1 MSSRNL
7 KGTTMAV
14 ITISRQFGAE
24 GKIIGRRIADTL
36 GYYYVDEDIIERA
49 VVEIYASSKGRKIFE
64 AEPGDKL
71 KRFISML
78 NPFGTSLM
86 ELPLSDKERYIDG
99 YKYVELLNLIMP
111 KIARE
116 GNAVII
122 GRGGQY
128 VLRGLE
134 DTYHILLVAK
144 EEDRIKFIENDY
156 RVSRERTVQILK
168 RMAKRRTN
176 LYSYFGKKDYDD
188 PKLYDLVL
196 NMSLLSIDKAEELI
210 CKLINC

>member
-1 MSSRNL
+1 
-7 KGTTMAV
+7 MAI
-14 ITISRQFGAE
+14 ITISRQFGAG
-24 GKIIGRRIADTL
+24 GKTFGRRIADTL
-36 GYYYVDEDIIERA
+36 RYYYADEDIIERA
-49 VVEIYASSKGRKIFE
+49 VVEFSVSTDGKKILE
-64 AEPGDKL
+64 TEPGDKL
-71 KRFISML
+71 KRFISKL

-128 VLRGLE
+128 VLRNFE
-134 DTYHILLVAK
+134 DTYHILLIAK
-144 EEDRIKFIENDY
+144 EEDRIKFIEDNY
-156 RVSRERTVQILK
+156 RVSSTRTIQILK
-168 RMAKRRTN
+168 RMAKRRAN

-188 PKLYDLVL
+188 PTLYDLVL

-210 CKLINC
+210 CKLING

>member
-1 MSSRNL
+1 MS
-7 KGTTMAV
+7 V

-24 GKIIGRRIADTL
+24 GKTLGRRIADTL
-36 GYYYVDEDIIERA
+36 DYYYADEDIIERA
-49 VVEIYASSKGRKIFE
+49 VVEIYASPKGRKIFE

-144 EEDRIKFIENDY
+144 EEDRIIFIENDY

-168 RMAKRRTN
+168 RMAKRRAN

-210 CKLINC
+210 CKLIND

>member
-1 MSSRNL
+1 
-7 KGTTMAV
+7 MAI
-14 ITISRQFGAE
+14 ITISRQFGAG
-24 GKIIGRRIADTL
+24 GKTFGRRLADTL
-36 GYYYVDEDIIERA
+36 GYYYADEDIIERA
-49 VVEIYASSKGRKIFE
+49 VVEFSVSTDGKKILE
-64 AEPGDKL
+64 TEPGDKL
-71 KRFISML
+71 KRFISKL

-128 VLRGLE
+128 VLRNFE

-144 EEDRIKFIENDY
+144 EEDRIKFIEDNY
-156 RVSRERTVQILK
+156 RVSSTRTLQILK
-168 RMAKRRTN
+168 RMANRRAN

-188 PKLYDLVL
+188 PTLYDLVL
-196 NMSLLSIDKAEELI
+196 NMSLLNIDKAEGLI
-210 CKLINC
+210 CKLIND

>member
-1 MSSRNL
+1 
-7 KGTTMAV
+7 MAI
-14 ITISRQFGAE
+14 ITISRQFGAG
-24 GKIIGRRIADTL
+24 GKTFGRRLADTL
-36 GYYYVDEDIIERA
+36 GYYYADEDIIERA
-49 VVEIYASSKGRKIFE
+49 VVEFSVSTDGEKILE
-64 AEPGDKL
+64 TEPGDKL
-71 KRFISML
+71 KRFISKL

-128 VLRGLE
+128 VLRNFE
-134 DTYHILLVAK
+134 DTYHILLIAK
-144 EEDRIKFIENDY
+144 EEDRIKFIEDNY
-156 RVSRERTVQILK
+156 RVSSTRTLQILK
-168 RMAKRRTN
+168 RMANRRAN

-188 PKLYDLVL
+188 PTLYDLVL
-196 NMSLLSIDKAEELI
+196 NMSLLNIDKAEGLI
-210 CKLINC
+210 CKLIND

>member
-1 MSSRNL
+1 
-7 KGTTMAV
+7 MAV

-36 GYYYVDEDIIERA
+36 GYYYADEDIIERA
-49 VVEIYASSKGRKIFE
+49 VVEIYASPKGRKIFE

-168 RMAKRRTN
+168 RMAKRRAN

-188 PKLYDLVL
+188 PKRYDFVL

-210 CKLINC
+210 YKLING

>member
-1 MSSRNL
+1 
-7 KGTTMAV
+7 MAV

-36 GYYYVDEDIIERA
+36 GYYYADEDIIERA
-49 VVEIYASSKGRKIFE
+49 VVEIYASPKGRKIFE

-168 RMAKRRTN
+168 RMAKRRAN

-210 CKLINC
+210 YKLING